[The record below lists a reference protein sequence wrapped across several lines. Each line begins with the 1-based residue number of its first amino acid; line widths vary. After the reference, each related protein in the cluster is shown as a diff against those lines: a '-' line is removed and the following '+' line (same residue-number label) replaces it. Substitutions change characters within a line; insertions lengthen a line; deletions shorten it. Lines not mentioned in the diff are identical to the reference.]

1 MAGSGYYLMN
11 KSNKT
16 NNSVNTDNSVNAS
29 NSVNTMTHS
38 ASKSPLFQRVTL
50 FVIWAW
56 LIVFALIPNIL
67 VVLASFMT
75 RDEDTFLAL
84 PLNAESYLRFID
96 PLYLKVFLHSLSMA
110 SITTLICLLLGYPFA
125 WLVSRVSKKWQSF
138 LMLLLIIPF
147 WTNSLVRL
155 YAVKLIIAAN
165 GLLSSALI
173 AMGLIDEPLQILYTQ
188 KAVIGGLVYLLF
200 PFMVLPLYAVF
211 TDLRDDIV
219 LASKDLGANKF
230 QTFWHVILPLT
241 TPGIISG
248 VLLVLLPAMG
258 MFYVA
263 DILGGSRNLLVGNI
277 IKSQFLDA
285 RDWPFGA
292 AASVL
297 LTLTMAILI
306 AAYYASSKR
315 IGKTDHNEVA

>member
-1 MAGSGYYLMN
+1 MN
-11 KSNKT
+11 
-16 NNSVNTDNSVNAS
+16 NTTSPSTSSISTATAPAAV
-29 NSVNTMTHS
+29 MT
-38 ASKSPLFQRVTL
+38 KQGGRGFQRATL

-56 LIVFALIPNIL
+56 LIIFALIPNIL
-67 VVLASFMT
+67 VIAASFLT
-75 RDEDTFLAL
+75 RDEDKFLTL
-84 PLNAESYLRFID
+84 PITLDNYIRLID

-110 SITTLICLLLGYPFA
+110 GMTTIICLLLGYPFA
-125 WLVSRVSKKWQSF
+125 YLVSKADKKWQSL
-138 LMLLLIIPF
+138 LMLLLVIPF

-155 YAVKLIIAAN
+155 YAVKLIMAAN
-165 GLLSSALI
+165 GLLSTMLI
-173 AMGLIDEPLQILYTQ
+173 NLGLINEPLQILYTQ

-211 TDLRDDIV
+211 VDLRDDYI
-219 LASKDLGANKF
+219 LASKDLGANKL

-297 LTLTMAILI
+297 LTLAMALLI
-306 AAYYASSKR
+306 MAYRASSKR
-315 IGKTDHNEVA
+315 IGKTDYNEVA

>member
-1 MAGSGYYLMN
+1 MN
-11 KSNKT
+11 KSTSPTRHGAKQAVDKT
-16 NNSVNTDNSVNAS
+16 PVSTPKQR
-29 NSVNTMTHS
+29 HWFRS
-38 ASKSPLFQRVTL
+38 ATL
-50 FVIWAW
+50 FIIWAW
-56 LIVFALIPNIL
+56 LIVFALFPNVI
-67 VVLASFMT
+67 VIIASFLT
-75 RDEDTFLAL
+75 RDEDHFLAMPVTL
-84 PLNAESYLRFID
+84 ANYVRLID

-110 SITTLICLLLGYPFA
+110 SITTIICLLLGYPFA
-125 WLVSRVSKKWQSF
+125 WLASKAQKRWQPL
-138 LMLLLIIPF
+138 LMLLLVIPF

-155 YAVKLIIAAN
+155 YAVKLIVAAN

-173 AMGLIDEPLQILYTQ
+173 GLGLIDEPLQILYTQ
-188 KAVIGGLVYLLF
+188 SAVIGGLVYLLF

-211 TDLRDDIV
+211 TDLREDFV
-219 LASKDLGANKF
+219 LASQDLGASKF

-297 LTLTMAILI
+297 LTVAMAVLIL
-306 AAYYASSKR
+306 AYRASSNR
-315 IGKTDHNEVA
+315 IGKTDYNEVA